1 MQELSLIGPFLR
13 WVPRGGGSPV
23 VPVVGGGLSAAGA
36 AGAAGAAEA
45 AEAPGQVEAAGASK
59 AEALLPPATP
69 SKPSPT
75 ASAGVRVEDV
85 METTTDEWVQPAVAA
100 ACNSALLAAA
110 PAALEVCRHLGR
122 RP

>member
-13 WVPRGGGSPV
+13 WVPLGGGSPV
-23 VPVVGGGLSAAGA
+23 VPVVGGGLS
-36 AGAAGAAEA
+36 AAGAAEA